1 MLPLASL
8 RILAFES
15 WGAGSYGAMML
26 GQLGAEVISIE
37 NPAVGGN
44 TLRKMGPYF
53 FDAAHQDSQGFEA
66 ANQNKRSFTLNLK
79 TPEGQEVLHDLVKT
93 ADATL
98 DNLRGDVPEK
108 LGITYEAL
116 KAHNPKIVCAHISG
130 YGRTGPRAGWPGYDF
145 LMQAEA
151 GWMSVTGEPGSIP
164 AKVGV
169 SVVDL
174 MGGIYGAL
182 GLLAAV
188 LGARETGVGR
198 DIDTNLLDIALS
210 SLCYQGLWYL
220 NEGLVEAC
228 QPRSAHTAEAPCQIF
243 RTQDG
248 WLYVACILPK
258 FWEKLCRLIQREDLL
273 SDPRFFTNESRL
285 AHRDELTL
293 ILDGE
298 FSKKSSETWLNLMA
312 GQVPCAP
319 VYDIGQALD
328 NPFVR
333 QQGKIVTVPH
343 PERGQVKFIAS
354 PFHCPGDEIRIS
366 LAEKLG
372 ESTEAIL
379 RELGYDAPRIAA
391 LKEAG
396 AI

>member
-1 MLPLASL
+1 L

-26 GQLGAEVISIE
+26 AQLGAEVISIE
-37 NPAVGGN
+37 NPATGGN

-53 FDAAHQDSQGFEA
+53 FDAAQQDSQGFQA

-116 KAHNPKIVCAHISG
+116 KGCNPRIVCAHISG

-151 GWMSVTGEPGSIP
+151 GWMSVTGEPGGIP

-182 GLLAAV
+182 GLLF
-188 LGARETGVGR
+188 R
-198 DIDTNLLDIALS
+198 
-210 SLCYQGLWYL
+210 
-220 NEGLVEAC
+220 
-228 QPRSAHTAEAPCQIF
+228 PRWGF
-243 RTQDG
+243 RWWT
-248 WLYVACILPK
+248 
-258 FWEKLCRLIQREDLL
+258 
-273 SDPRFFTNESRL
+273 
-285 AHRDELTL
+285 
-293 ILDGE
+293 
-298 FSKKSSETWLNLMA
+298 
-312 GQVPCAP
+312 
-319 VYDIGQALD
+319 
-328 NPFVR
+328 
-333 QQGKIVTVPH
+333 
-343 PERGQVKFIAS
+343 
-354 PFHCPGDEIRIS
+354 
-366 LAEKLG
+366 
-372 ESTEAIL
+372 
-379 RELGYDAPRIAA
+379 
-391 LKEAG
+391 
-396 AI
+396 

>member
-1 MLPLASL
+1 MLPLSGM

-26 GQLGAEVISIE
+26 AQLGAEVISIE
-37 NPAVGGN
+37 NPATGGN

-53 FDAAHQDSQGFEA
+53 FDAAHQDSQGFQA

-98 DNLRGDVPEK
+98 DNLRGDVPDK

-116 KAHNPKIVCAHISG
+116 KAHNPRIVCAHISG

-151 GWMSVTGEPGSIP
+151 GWMSVTGEPGGIP

-188 LGARETGVGR
+188 LAARATGLGR
-198 DIDTNLLDIALS
+198 DIDTNILDIALS

-220 NEGLVEAC
+220 NDGVVEDC

-243 RTQDG
+243 RTRDG

-258 FWEKLCRLIQREDLL
+258 FWEKLCHLLRRPDLL
-273 SDPRFFTNESRL
+273 AAPRFATNEARME
-285 AHRDELTL
+285 HRAELTEM
-293 ILDGE
+293 LDVE
-298 FSKKSSETWLNLMA
+298 FIHKTSEEWRTLLA

-319 VYDIGQALD
+319 VYNIGQALD
-328 NPFVR
+328 NPYVR
-333 QQGKIVTVPH
+333 QQGKIVAVPY
-343 PERGQVKFIAS
+343 PGRGEVKLIGA
-354 PFHCPGDEIRIS
+354 PFHCPGEEIQPT

-372 ESTEAIL
+372 ASTEAIL
-379 RELGYDAPRIAA
+379 MELGYDSHRIAA
-391 LKEAG
+391 LRDAG

>member
-1 MLPLASL
+1 MLPLTSL

-15 WGAGSYGAMML
+15 WGAGSYGAMVL
-26 GQLGAEVISIE
+26 AQLGAEVVSVE
-37 NPAVGGN
+37 NPATGGN

-182 GLLAAV
+182 GLLAVV
-188 LGARETGVGR
+188 LAARETGVGR

-228 QPRSAHTAEAPCQIF
+228 QPRSAHTAEAPCQIY
-243 RTQDG
+243 RTRDG
-248 WLYVACILPK
+248 WLYLACILPK
-258 FWEKLCRLIQREDLL
+258 FWEIFCRLIQREDLL
-273 SDPRFFTNESRL
+273 SDPRFVTNESRL

-343 PERGQVKFIAS
+343 TERGQVKFIAS

-379 RELGYDAPRIAA
+379 RELGYDAPRIAV
-391 LKEAG
+391 LREAG